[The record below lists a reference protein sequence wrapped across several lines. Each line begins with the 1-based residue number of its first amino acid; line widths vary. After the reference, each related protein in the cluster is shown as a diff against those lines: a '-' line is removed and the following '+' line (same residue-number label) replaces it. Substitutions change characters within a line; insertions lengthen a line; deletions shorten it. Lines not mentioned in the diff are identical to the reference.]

1 MQILRQMIITKIIMS
16 FICLKYI
23 TKLNNKDNFRFPL
36 PNNFLIS
43 SVTGYYVT
51 AQDLE
56 TFDNYVKTFKDI
68 LEIIQSILSVFP
80 KEKEKVNFNDSF

>member
-1 MQILRQMIITKIIMS
+1 MS

-51 AQDLE
+51 AQNLE

>member
-1 MQILRQMIITKIIMS
+1 MQILRQMIKTKIIMS